1 MRKIFY
7 TDGKNKFGPYSLEEV
22 MSKGLSQNTKIWY
35 YGLKN
40 WISLSEIQEFKSATN
55 SIPPTTVKQ
64 SLSSTPTYSNKEKSK
79 KANKSISYWIFA
91 LLILIIVIFIY
102 VITNK
107 NKESALHREIVEN
120 SYDAEED
127 LDFYIDKFYR
137 DIESYNL
144 FPKKPSVII
153 IKFAKLDQITNATH
167 IHGLSFGKDNDD
179 RIEIYINPSTWKNFN
194 KPMRY
199 YLMYHELSHDILNV
213 DDLEDSEKNAGKLMY
228 PAISTYEKITMDD
241 FIEHSHELFEEVKS
255 KQ

>member
-7 TDGKNKFGPYSLEEV
+7 TDGKNKFGPYSLEEL
-22 MSKGLSQNTKIWY
+22 MSKGLSSDTKVWY

-40 WISLSEIQEFKSATN
+40 WTPLSEIQEFNSTTN
-55 SIPPTTVKQ
+55 SISPTSTKQ
-64 SLSSTPTYSNKEKSK
+64 PLSTAPSNSNKKRK
-79 KANKSISYWIFA
+79 KNNKSIFYGIFA
-91 LLILIIVIFIY
+91 LLILIVVIFIY
-102 VITNK
+102 VATNK
-107 NKESALHREIVEN
+107 NKESALYSEIVEN
-120 SYDAEED
+120 SYDTEED
-127 LDFYIDKFYR
+127 FSFYIDKFYR

-153 IKFAKLDQITNATH
+153 IKFAKLDQITNTTH

-179 RIEIYINPSTWKNFN
+179 KVEIYINPSTWKNFN

-213 DDLEDSEKNAGKLMY
+213 DDLEDIEINVGKLMY